1 MINTKVPP
9 KLKKDCPDC
18 QTRLIEV
25 RWAEVPEEYR
35 APSRRNPMH
44 MYPKLIREP
53 RIEKTYHEYRF
64 VCAGCKKEWVYN
76 SLARVFWQVP
86 NNAQFYYSWEKKL
99 LVIRRR

>member
-1 MINTKVPP
+1 MINTKVPA

-44 MYPKLIREP
+44 MYPKLICEP

-64 VCAGCKKEWVYN
+64 ACAGCKKEWVYN
-76 SLARVFWQVP
+76 SLSREFWEVP
-86 NNAQFYYSWEKKL
+86 KNAQFYYSWEKEL
-99 LVIRRR
+99 LVIRRG